1 MNVFWSIDHRK
12 AIGSLRV
19 QTPEL
24 VLKNK
29 PVSAVGYNVCPAF
42 RDYFH
47 NVYGWK
53 SVYTYSLEKR
63 VDVRGIEVYA
73 SDMHNQEFFDNNVH
87 IRSIEEQILSIIQMT
102 SFITDSPSLKMS
114 IEHPYFED
122 NKFTSSCY
130 VIPGVMD
137 IGKYYRRLDFAFHI
151 KEGHSKC
158 AFDEGDIIYYLRFH
172 TPEKIHFKQYF
183 MTDKLREYHD
193 MVEELKVYSISTPR
207 PLSFF
212 YDIAKKYKLKSRILK
227 EIKENLV
234 NG

>member
-1 MNVFWSIDHRK
+1 MNVYWAIDHRR
-12 AIGSLRV
+12 AIGALRV

-29 PVSAVGYNVCPAF
+29 LISEVGYNVCPAF

-53 SVYTYSLEKR
+53 SIHTHSLKR
-63 VDVRGIEVYA
+63 IFNGGGASGYVSDV
-73 SDMHNQEFFDNNVH
+73 HNQEFFDNNIN

-151 KEGHSKC
+151 KEGHNTC

-183 MTDKLREYHD
+183 MNDKLREYHD
-193 MVEELKVYSISTPR
+193 MVEEIKEFSISSPR
-207 PLSFF
+207 PLSYF
-212 YDIAKKYKLKSRILK
+212 YNIYKKYNLKSRILK